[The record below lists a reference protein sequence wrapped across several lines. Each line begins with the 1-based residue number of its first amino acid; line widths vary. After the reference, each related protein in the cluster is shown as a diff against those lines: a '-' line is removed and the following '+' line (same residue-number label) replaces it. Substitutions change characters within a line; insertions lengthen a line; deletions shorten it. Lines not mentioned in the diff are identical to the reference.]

1 MDAIMQG
8 TTPSVTLTIDEDDFL
23 LADVTEIELYAK
35 NGGRT
40 TTTTM
45 DGLTIDTE
53 ANSVTKHF
61 TEVETAA
68 LDPRKNITIQARFFF
83 ADGSVVGIHKI
94 TLAVADMEGV
104 GD

>member
-8 TTPSVTLTIDEDDFL
+8 TTPSVTLTIDADDIS

-45 DGLTIDTE
+45 DGLTVDTD
-53 ANSVTKHF
+53 ANSVTKRF
-61 TEVETAA
+61 SEAETAA
-68 LDPRKNITIQARFFF
+68 LDPRKNITIQARFWLS
-83 ADGSVVGIHKI
+83 DGSIVGINKI